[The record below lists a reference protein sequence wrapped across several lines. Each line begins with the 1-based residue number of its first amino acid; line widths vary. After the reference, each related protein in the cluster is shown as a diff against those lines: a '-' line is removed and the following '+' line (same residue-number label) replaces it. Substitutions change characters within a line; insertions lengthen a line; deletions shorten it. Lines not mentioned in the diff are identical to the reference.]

1 MHDEL
6 RGLRFPFDARAEVS
20 VDNSPEKLPA
30 RVAELSLRG
39 CRLEMSGTLAERLS
53 VQVRVFNSGETFEA
67 PATIIYVKPSGVGL
81 MFGDIKPHFRE
92 VLQNWILAEVDKQA
106 EGEPPQQP
114 KRA

>member
-20 VDNSPEKLPA
+20 LEKSPAKLPA
-30 RVAELSLRG
+30 RVTELSLRG
-39 CRLEMSGTLAERLS
+39 CRLEMAGTIAERLT
-53 VQVRVFNSGETFEA
+53 VQVRIYNSGEYFEA

-81 MFGDIKPHFRE
+81 MFGDIRPHFRE
-92 VLQNWILAEVDKQA
+92 VLQKWVLAEVDKQA
-106 EGEPPQQP
+106 GELPELP